1 MNEINSPFAEQ
12 AQTLW
17 KITNFPTNTEI
28 TWRSVNSYDA
38 VLVLSKA
45 LEQNPTRKGIQQV
58 LSSSNF
64 SVAGAT
70 GVVRF
75 VGSEPNNGKITM
87 VKLQPNCHSSGFV
100 FIPTGIKQRHSCS
113 L

>member
-1 MNEINSPFAEQ
+1 
-12 AQTLW
+12 
-17 KITNFPTNTEI
+17 
-28 TWRSVNSYDA
+28 
-38 VLVLSKA
+38 
-45 LEQNPTRKGIQQV
+45 QQV